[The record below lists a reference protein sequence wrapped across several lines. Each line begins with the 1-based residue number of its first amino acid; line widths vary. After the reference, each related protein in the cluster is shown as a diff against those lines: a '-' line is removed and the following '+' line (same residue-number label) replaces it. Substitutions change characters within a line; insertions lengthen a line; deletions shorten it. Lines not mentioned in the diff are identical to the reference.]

1 MQDVDSK
8 ENMWSKQRDSNF
20 DWRESSVESLG
31 HCQPVGN
38 WMFFPAWCARNGE
51 PSLFSSL
58 EEQLVGALPAAWS
71 FAEALNHSAGPGES
85 LRKLCPKS
93 CAILGVHPKTWRQ
106 LRNKHYRIPCKTVL
120 QDIGKC

>member
-8 ENMWSKQRDSNF
+8 ENMRSKQRDSNF

-38 WMFFPAWCARNGE
+38 WMFFPAWCERNGE

-58 EEQLVGALPAAWS
+58 EEQPVGALPAAWS
-71 FAEALNHSAGPGES
+71 FAEALNHSAGPGQS
-85 LRKLCPKS
+85 LRKLSPQTCPP
-93 CAILGVHPKTWRQ
+93 LRVPPKTYTH
-106 LRNKHYRIPCKTVL
+106 LTNT
-120 QDIGKC
+120 